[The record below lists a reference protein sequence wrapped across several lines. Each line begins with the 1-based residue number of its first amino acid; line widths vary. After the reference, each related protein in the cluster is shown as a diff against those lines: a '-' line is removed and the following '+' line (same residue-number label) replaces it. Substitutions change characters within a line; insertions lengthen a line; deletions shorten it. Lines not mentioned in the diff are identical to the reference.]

1 MTDQF
6 DDALQQ
12 ILNLLQDGRIHDKRQ
27 LWRDLG
33 RRGIDVSYMTLDMA
47 LDLLRRADLMRI
59 VNVTTVQITDYGSR
73 LLRDGLVITRESLQV
88 PPKPSPSSTHDV
100 KEVLPT
106 RAHDQTSH
114 PHHEQHQR
122 TINALLADILREF
135 GKPLHFTKIF
145 ELALKKGMF
154 RQLPNAKNVSTDT
167 VFQALNNNSYF
178 RSTGKGVF
186 SLTEWY
192 DLQPV
197 GRTSSHDNGKSSRVA
212 LFAQILTEVGKP
224 LHCREIHGEALKRL
238 PTKDH
243 FPMNL
248 AYISLYGSSRFHLLG
263 DGVFALAE
271 WAEDQK
277 AKPTVSNEK
286 PSRAALF
293 AQILTD
299 AGKPLHYRDIHQ
311 KALESLPA
319 EEHFPANLAYI
330 SLHTSS
336 RFQLLGDGVFALAEW
351 DEDQKVNPV
360 RADEK
365 PSRAALFARILADAG
380 KPLHYRDIHQ
390 KALESLPVEEHFPA
404 NLAYV
409 SLYSS
414 NRFQALGDGVF
425 ALAEWDE
432 HQKVSPVR
440 PDEKP
445 SRAALFAQILA
456 DASRPLHYR
465 DIHQKAL
472 ECLPVEEHFSD
483 QLAYISLHGSS
494 RFRLLGDGI
503 YGLAEWEH
511 VDRPY
516 FEENGTRVFMICP
529 RPLLP
534 EAHHS
539 RSLFE
544 SVVTG
549 VRIAQY
555 YPSLT
560 AKQFLRHMTAW
571 AQNRALTQE
580 AIRNAFD
587 TWYVVGLLDQNDY
600 HYNTNTSITIAI
612 DYDASLVQ
620 VRNHCL
626 NSLCQRL
633 EHTTTILH
641 LIHILPPMS
650 PTAIQ
655 QFLRDQE
662 GYRLHVDIV
671 DYLEFLAAFE
681 AVQRNGDGWQLT
693 PIGEAILQANPPQRL
708 PDFSNF
714 EEVAHEA
721 NNGDDLT
728 WEDELGLLDL

>member
-1 MTDQF
+1 MTAQF

-12 ILNLLQDGRIHDKRQ
+12 ILNLVQDGRIHDKRQ

-33 RRGIDVSYMTLDMA
+33 RRGIDVSYMTLDMV

-88 PPKPSPSSTHDV
+88 PTKPSPSSTHDA

-106 RAHDQTSH
+106 RAHDQTTH
-114 PHHEQHQR
+114 HHHEQHQQ
-122 TINALLADILREF
+122 TISALLADIMREF

-145 ELALKKGMF
+145 ELALKKGVF

-167 VFQALNNNSYF
+167 VFQALNNNSSF

-186 SLTEWY
+186 ALTEWY

-248 AYISLYGSSRFHLLG
+248 AYISLYGSSRF
-263 DGVFALAE
+263 
-271 WAEDQK
+271 
-277 AKPTVSNEK
+277 
-286 PSRAALF
+286 
-293 AQILTD
+293 
-299 AGKPLHYRDIHQ
+299 
-311 KALESLPA
+311 
-319 EEHFPANLAYI
+319 
-330 SLHTSS
+330 
-336 RFQLLGDGVFALAEW
+336 QLLGDGVFALAEW

-360 RADEK
+360 R
-365 PSRAALFARILADAG
+365 P
-380 KPLHYRDIHQ
+380 
-390 KALESLPVEEHFPA
+390 
-404 NLAYV
+404 N
-409 SLYSS
+409 
-414 NRFQALGDGVF
+414 
-425 ALAEWDE
+425 
-432 HQKVSPVR
+432 
-440 PDEKP
+440 EKP
-445 SRAALFAQILA
+445 SRAALFAQILT
-456 DASRPLHYR
+456 DAGRPLHYR

-503 YGLAEWEH
+503 YALAEWEH

-516 FEENGTRVFMICP
+516 FEENGTRIFMICP

-549 VRIAQY
+549 IRIAQY

-560 AKQFLRHMTAW
+560 AKQFLRHMAAW

-633 EHTTTILH
+633 EHTTTILY
-641 LIHILPPMS
+641 LIHTLPPMS
-650 PTAIQ
+650 AKRIQ

-662 GYRLHVDIV
+662 GYRLNIEVAEYI
-671 DYLEFLAAFE
+671 EFLEAFE
-681 AVQRNGDGWQLT
+681 AVKRMGEAWQLT
-693 PIGEAILQANPPQRL
+693 LIGEAILQANPPQRL